1 MRELSEKDD
10 NLKTEYDKCKEK
22 ELLQDMLEVVE
33 KREQLIADMEDTKK
47 RYVEEDNALTKD
59 RRKAGFNEPDVI
71 KEATAASK
79 DAMKVSETVKQAPS
93 IVNQPDLCCVLF

>member
-1 MRELSEKDD
+1 MSWVHNLSTSNSLLIKAIKNAAELII
-10 NLKTEYDKCKEK
+10 LF
-22 ELLQDMLEVVE
+22 LLHL
-33 KREQLIADMEDTKK
+33 
-47 RYVEEDNALTKD
+47 
-59 RRKAGFNEPDVI
+59 GFNEPDVI